1 MHDVRYALRGLRK
14 QPVFSAVAIV
24 TLAFGIGAT
33 TAVFSVLH
41 QVLLRPLPYAQPERL
56 VAVHNVYLKA
66 GNEPS
71 SVSIPDYLDRRSG
84 APAIEDAT
92 LFTPRVSALDISGHP
107 EQVIALA
114 VTPSFFTTLGRAP
127 ALGRA
132 FGSADVDSGSAAR
145 IVILTDAT
153 WRARFGADASIMGRS
168 IRVNGEAQTI
178 VGVLP
183 RDFEIPWRDTAVLVP
198 FAFTPEQMSDAER
211 GNEFSWMIARLRPNA
226 TAAQLDAQMD
236 AIVSSLMARV
246 PERATFM
253 RSSGF
258 TGRAEALQ
266 DAQRKSLRAQF
277 YVVQAAVLLVLIIA
291 CANVANLLLMR
302 AAARQR
308 ELAIRLAIGAARG
321 RIVRQMLVEGV
332 VLASIGGAAGVAVS
346 VAGVQMLV
354 ALSGDRLPV
363 IVSAQPDW
371 AVLGFAASV
380 MALAGIVFGLAPGI
394 AMLRTPSA
402 VLKDDTARGTSTR
415 RSGRAQRVLVA
426 IEAAVAVVLLAGAGL
441 LVKSLAYLTQV
452 NAGFNPERVLT
463 AQIALPPLRYPDAA
477 ARRVF
482 WQSLDERARILPGVT
497 AAGLVTITPFSGE
510 FNAGSFEI
518 AGRPVGP
525 GEQTPHANQDRVLG
539 AYFRAMEIPL
549 RQGRVFSDTDT
560 ADSPRVAIVDELL
573 AKRYF
578 PAADAIG
585 RQLNFGSP
593 RNYTIVGVVGTVNTL
608 DLAKPSAEGRIY
620 LSAVQVPPA
629 RMGLA
634 LKAAGDPA
642 ALAAAVRASVT
653 AIDPEQPIAQ
663 VREMD
668 DWIERSLQPRRAP
681 TVLLSLFGATAL
693 ALAAIGIYGVLAFS
707 VTQRLREFG
716 IRQALGAGG
725 RSIVSMVV
733 REGVST
739 AATGLAIGVVGAIVL
754 GQAMRSLL
762 VGVAP
767 SDPVVLAC
775 AAVTLLAAA
784 AAAAWIPARRATRV
798 DPIVILRD
806 A

>member
-1 MHDVRYALRGLRK
+1 
-14 QPVFSAVAIV
+14 
-24 TLAFGIGAT
+24 
-33 TAVFSVLH
+33 
-41 QVLLRPLPYAQPERL
+41 
-56 VAVHNVYLKA
+56 
-66 GNEPS
+66 
-71 SVSIPDYLDRRSG
+71 
-84 APAIEDAT
+84 
-92 LFTPRVSALDISGHP
+92 
-107 EQVIALA
+107 
-114 VTPSFFTTLGRAP
+114 
-127 ALGRA
+127 
-132 FGSADVDSGSAAR
+132 
-145 IVILTDAT
+145 
-153 WRARFGADASIMGRS
+153 
-168 IRVNGEAQTI
+168 
-178 VGVLP
+178 
-183 RDFEIPWRDTAVLVP
+183 
-198 FAFTPEQMSDAER
+198 
-211 GNEFSWMIARLRPNA
+211 
-226 TAAQLDAQMD
+226 
-236 AIVSSLMARV
+236 
-246 PERATFM
+246 
-253 RSSGF
+253 
-258 TGRAEALQ
+258 
-266 DAQRKSLRAQF
+266 
-277 YVVQAAVLLVLIIA
+277 
-291 CANVANLLLMR
+291 
-302 AAARQR
+302 
-308 ELAIRLAIGAARG
+308 
-321 RIVRQMLVEGV
+321 
-332 VLASIGGAAGVAVS
+332 
-346 VAGVQMLV
+346 
-354 ALSGDRLPV
+354 
-363 IVSAQPDW
+363 
-371 AVLGFAASV
+371 
-380 MALAGIVFGLAPGI
+380 
-394 AMLRTPSA
+394 

-415 RSGRAQRVLVA
+415 RSGRARRVLVA